1 MFERFKKEEVLK
13 VCTLSGTNEIGR
25 NCSFI
30 EFGRDILVID
40 AGFSFPGDEM
50 YGIDY
55 LIPNTKYLRE
65 NRSRIKGILITHGHL
80 DHIGALNYILPDLDF
95 PPIFAGEFAGA
106 IIKERL
112 LEFNLEKRTKINT
125 VHKGETIHLG
135 VFDITFIG
143 VTHSIPDSHSI
154 FIQSPKGNIF
164 FSGDYKI
171 DDAPTNEPM
180 LDREMYKSLR
190 GRVDLAL
197 LESTNAYRPGKAQ
210 SETVVAQNVEKIVA
224 NHEGRVIVAA
234 FASLVTRMYSLMQ
247 IALKTKRKVVLAGRS
262 LEMTMRIA
270 QEQRYIDIP
279 QDLIISERE
288 MKKFPDNQLMILTTG
303 SQAERYAAL
312 NRIALGEH
320 KGIQGKKGDLVILS
334 SSEIPENVSKIER
347 MTDRLIRLGIDIIK
361 NSEDE
366 VHASGHGLQEDMR
379 MFYELLQPKFI
390 MPVHGSLTY
399 RYQNKKNYTA
409 WGHDPDKILLTDDGQ
424 VWAFNGT
431 DWGRSVS
438 VESKPLLIDGLGVRD
453 IGDIVLRDRKQL
465 AEFGV
470 FAIVLNL
477 SQKNHALLGNPKF
490 ISRGFIY
497 MKTGQELL
505 KEIDSIVK
513 ETHREW
519 LRGQHRRIDE
529 LLGEIENRVSKHIYK
544 KTEREPII
552 IPTVI

>member
-1 MFERFKKEEVLK
+1 MFERFKKEDTLK

-25 NCSFI
+25 NCSFV
-30 EFGRDILVID
+30 EFGKDILIID

-65 NRSRIKGILITHGHL
+65 NRGRIKGILITHGHL
-80 DHIGALNYILPDLDF
+80 DHIGALNYILPDLNF

-112 LEFNLEKRTKINT
+112 SEIGLDRRVKINT
-125 VHKGETIHLG
+125 VKKGQNIQLG
-135 VFDITFIG
+135 VFKITFIG

-154 FIQSPKGNIF
+154 FIESPKGNIF

-171 DDAPTNEPM
+171 DDNPTNEPM

-190 GRVDLAL
+190 GKVDLAL
-197 LESTNAYRPGKAQ
+197 LESTNAYKPGKAQ
-210 SETVVAQNVEKIVA
+210 SETVVSKNIENIVA
-224 NHEGRVIVAA
+224 NHKGRVIVAA

-247 IALKTKRKVVLAGRS
+247 IAIKTKRKVVLAGRS

-279 QDLIISERE
+279 EGLIISDRE
-288 MKKFPDNQLMILTTG
+288 MKKYKDSELMILTTG

-334 SSEIPENVSKIER
+334 SSEIPENVAKIER
-347 MTDRLIRLGIDIIK
+347 MTDRLIRLGVDIIK

-379 MFYELLQPKFI
+379 LFYELLQPKYI

-399 RYQNKKNYTA
+399 RYQNKKNYTS
-409 WGHDPDKILLTDDGQ
+409 WGHDPEKILLTDDGQ
-424 VWAFNGT
+424 VWAFNGVS
-431 DWGRSVS
+431 WNRSTN
-438 VESKPLLIDGLGVRD
+438 VESKPMLIDGLGVRD
-453 IGDIVLRDRKQL
+453 VGDIVLRDRKQL
-465 AEFGV
+465 AEYGM

-477 SQKNHALLGNPKF
+477 SSRNQALIGNPKYV
-490 ISRGFIY
+490 SRGFIY

-505 KEIDSIVK
+505 KDIDTIVK
-513 ETHREW
+513 DTHREW
-519 LRGQHRRIDE
+519 LKSRNRRLDQ
-529 LLGEIENRVSKHIYK
+529 LLPEIESRVSKYIYK

-552 IPTVI
+552 IASTI